1 MSSIWPEISE
11 RLTRLKSADFAT
23 QLGSAAKTVDGVLM
37 DLFGGTPLPGE
48 ILRPERVTESMRY
61 AALAGGKRLRP
72 FLVVETARL
81 FGKEGEG
88 VLRAAAAIECVHCYS
103 LVHDDLPAMDNDDL
117 RRGQPTTHKK
127 YDEATAILAGDAL
140 LTYAFDILADEPT
153 HPDPAVRVALV
164 KALAR
169 ASGLG
174 GMVGGQLLDLE
185 AEGRFADG
193 KPLPLSDKEILR
205 LQSMKTGAL
214 LMAGVEMGAIIG
226 GANKDERESL
236 MRYGRALGQAFQ
248 IADDLLDEEADAA
261 TVGKATGKDAA
272 MGKGTLVR
280 LWGKD
285 AARKRL
291 SDLVHE
297 AEGALSGFGD
307 KAAVLREAARFVA
320 NRDR

>member
-1 MSSIWPEISE
+1 M
-11 RLTRLKSADFAT
+11 RSADFAERLT
-23 QLGSAAKTVDGVLM
+23 QTAKTVDGVIM
-37 DLFGGTPLPGE
+37 DLFGDKALPGE
-48 ILRPERVTESMRY
+48 TLRPTRVTESMRY

-72 FLVVETARL
+72 FLVVETAAL

-103 LVHDDLPAMDNDDL
+103 LVHDDLPALDNDDL
-117 RRGQPTTHKK
+117 RRGQPTTHRK

-164 KALAR
+164 KTLAR

-185 AEGRFADG
+185 AEGRFGDG
-193 KPLPLSDKEILR
+193 KPLPLTDKEILR

-214 LMAGVEMGAIIG
+214 LMAGVEMGATLG
-226 GANKDERESL
+226 GASRDERETL
-236 MRYGRALGQAFQ
+236 QRYGRALGQAFQ

-291 SDLVHE
+291 GDLVHE

-320 NRDR
+320 NRDK

>member
-1 MSSIWPEISE
+1 M
-11 RLTRLKSADFAT
+11 RSADFAERLT
-23 QLGSAAKTVDGVLM
+23 QTAKTVDGVIM
-37 DLFGGTPLPGE
+37 DLFGDKALPGE
-48 ILRPERVTESMRY
+48 TLRPTRVTESMRY

-72 FLVVETARL
+72 FLVVETAAL

-117 RRGQPTTHKK
+117 RRGQPTTHRK

-164 KALAR
+164 KTLAR

-185 AEGRFADG
+185 AEGRFGDG
-193 KPLPLSDKEILR
+193 KPLPLTDKEILR

-214 LMAGVEMGAIIG
+214 LMAGVEMGATLG
-226 GANKDERESL
+226 GASRDERETL
-236 MRYGRALGQAFQ
+236 QRYGRALGQAFQ

-291 SDLVHE
+291 GDLVHE
-297 AEGALSGFGD
+297 AEGALSRFGD
-307 KAAVLREAARFVA
+307 KAGVLREAARFVA
-320 NRDR
+320 NRDK

>member
-1 MSSIWPEISE
+1 MK
-11 RLTRLKSADFAT
+11 RADFAT
-23 QLGSAAKTVDGVLM
+23 QLGDVAKTVDGVLM
-37 DLFGGTPLPGE
+37 DLFGTNVLPGE
-48 ILRPERVTESMRY
+48 ILRPERVVESMRY

-153 HPDPAVRVALV
+153 SPDPVVRIALV
-164 KALAR
+164 KSLTR

-185 AEGRFADG
+185 AEGRFHADG
-193 KPLPLSDKEILR
+193 KPLALDDKAILR
-205 LQSMKTGAL
+205 LQAMKTGAL
-214 LMAGVEMGAIIG
+214 LFAGVEMGAILG
-226 GANKDERESL
+226 GASKAEHDSL
-236 MRYGRALGQAFQ
+236 GKYGRALGVAFQ

-291 SDLVHE
+291 GDLVTE
-297 AEGALSGFGD
+297 AEAALAGFGD
-307 KAAVLREAARFVA
+307 KAETLREAARFVA

>member
-1 MSSIWPEISE
+1 MKP
-11 RLTRLKSADFAT
+11 ADFAT
-23 QLGSAAKTVDGVLM
+23 QLNDAAKTVDEVLLG
-37 DLFGGTPLPGE
+37 LFGDEPLPGE
-48 ILRPERVTESMRY
+48 ILRPGRVTASMRY

-81 FGKEGEG
+81 FGREGAG

-164 KALAR
+164 KTLAR

-185 AEGRFADG
+185 AEGRFGDG
-193 KPLPLSDKEILR
+193 KPLPLTDKEILR

-214 LMAGVEMGAIIG
+214 LMAGVEMGAIVG
-226 GANKDERESL
+226 GASQDERESL
-236 MRYGRALGQAFQ
+236 VRYGRALGQAFQ
-248 IADDLLDEEADAA
+248 IADDLLDEEADAE

-291 SDLVHE
+291 GDLVHE

-307 KAAVLREAARFVA
+307 KASALREAARFVA

>member
-1 MSSIWPEISE
+1 M
-11 RLTRLKSADFAT
+11 RSADFAERLT
-23 QLGSAAKTVDGVLM
+23 LTAKTVDGVLM
-37 DLFGGTPLPGE
+37 DLFGEKALPGE
-48 ILRPERVTESMRY
+48 TLRPARVTESMRY

-72 FLVVETARL
+72 FLVVETAAL

-117 RRGQPTTHKK
+117 RRGQPTTHRK

-164 KALAR
+164 KTLAR

-185 AEGRFADG
+185 AEGRFGDG
-193 KPLPLSDKEILR
+193 KPLPLTDKEILR

-214 LMAGVEMGAIIG
+214 LMAGVEMGAILG
-226 GANKDERESL
+226 GATRDERDAL
-236 MRYGRALGQAFQ
+236 LRYGRALGQAFQ

-291 SDLVHE
+291 GDLVHE

-307 KAAVLREAARFVA
+307 KAAVLREGARFVA
-320 NRDR
+320 NRDK

>member
-1 MSSIWPEISE
+1 M
-11 RLTRLKSADFAT
+11 KSADFASR
-23 QLGSAAKTVDGVLM
+23 LGEVARTVDGVLM
-37 DLFGGTPLPGE
+37 KLFADEPLPGE
-48 ILRPERVTESMRY
+48 IVRPQRVVESMRY

-72 FLVVETARL
+72 FLVTETARL

-117 RRGQPTTHKK
+117 RRGQPTTHRK

-140 LTYAFDILADEPT
+140 LTIAFDILADEPT
-153 HPDPAVRVALV
+153 SPDPAIRIALV

-185 AEGRFADG
+185 AEGRFGDG
-193 KPLPLSDKEILR
+193 TPLPLTDTDILR

-214 LMAGVEMGAIIG
+214 LFAGVEMGAILG
-226 GANKDERESL
+226 GASAAERETL
-236 MRYGRALGQAFQ
+236 GRYGRALGVAFQ
-248 IADDLLDEEADAA
+248 IADDLLDEESDAA
-261 TVGKATGKDAA
+261 TMGKATGKDAA
-272 MGKGTLVR
+272 AGKGTLVR

-291 SDLVHE
+291 GELVGE
-297 AEGALSGFGD
+297 AEAALAGFGD
-307 KAAVLREAARFVA
+307 KADVLREAARFVA

>member
-1 MSSIWPEISE
+1 MK
-11 RLTRLKSADFAT
+11 LADFAT
-23 QLGSAAKTVDGVLM
+23 QLTDAAKTVDKVML
-37 DLFGGTPLPGE
+37 DLFGEKTLPGE
-48 ILRPERVTESMRY
+48 ILRPARVTDSMTY

-72 FLVVETARL
+72 FLVIETAKL

-103 LVHDDLPAMDNDDL
+103 LVHDDLPAMDNDDM
-117 RRGQPTTHKK
+117 RRGKPTTHKK

-153 HPDPAVRVALV
+153 SADPLVRVSLV
-164 KALAR
+164 KTLAR

-185 AEGRFADG
+185 AEGRFHPDG
-193 KPLPLSDKEILR
+193 KPLQLDDKQILR
-205 LQSMKTGAL
+205 LQAMKTGAL
-214 LMAGVEMGAIIG
+214 LMAGVDMGAIIG
-226 GANKDERESL
+226 GASKAEREQL
-236 MRYGRALGQAFQ
+236 GRYGRALGQAFQ

-291 SDLVHE
+291 GDLVHE
-297 AEGALSGFGD
+297 AEGALEGFGE
-307 KAAVLREAARFVA
+307 KAATLREAARFVA

>member
-1 MSSIWPEISE
+1 
-11 RLTRLKSADFAT
+11 LKVADFAT
-23 QLGSAAKTVDGVLM
+23 PLTDAAKTVDEVMLG
-37 DLFGGTPLPGE
+37 LFGEKTLPGE
-48 ILRPERVTESMRY
+48 ILRPARVTESMTY

-72 FLVVETARL
+72 FLVIETARL
-81 FGKEGEG
+81 FGKTGEG

-103 LVHDDLPAMDNDDL
+103 LVHDDLPAMDNDDM
-117 RRGQPTTHKK
+117 RRGKPTTHKK

-153 HPDPAVRVALV
+153 SSDPAVRVALV
-164 KALAR
+164 KTLAR

-185 AEGRFADG
+185 AEGRFHRDG
-193 KPLPLSDKEILR
+193 KPLPLDDKQILR
-205 LQSMKTGAL
+205 LQAMKTGAL
-214 LMAGVEMGAIIG
+214 LMAGVDMGAILG
-226 GANKDERESL
+226 GASKAEREAL
-236 MRYGRALGQAFQ
+236 GRYGRALGQAFQ

-291 SDLVHE
+291 GDLVHE

-307 KAAVLREAARFVA
+307 KASVLREAARFVA